1 MLSHGDNN
9 VFTQIGLI
17 VLVGLA
23 CKNAILIV
31 EFAREREMHG
41 DSLMEAILAA
51 CRLRL
56 RPILMT
62 SLAFIMGVAPLV
74 ISTRRRLGN
83 APRHG
88 RGGVLRH
95 GRRHPVRPGLHPR
108 LLLDDP
114 QADRR
119 PRQPPQEAG
128 AAGRRRHR
136 PDPTVSRAMTLPRL
150 LLAAASA
157 LTLSACAVGP
167 TYHAP
172 IEAPVTLAAA
182 DPAVSN
188 QVAPATWWKAF
199 GDPEL
204 DSLVDRALAS
214 NLDVRI
220 AVARVKQAR
229 ALFRDSELDR
239 LPRVTTSAG
248 YTRAKQQVVGAGP
261 DRVTLEQA
269 DVGFDA
275 AWEIDLFGR
284 VGHQVASAR
293 AEADAAQADL
303 RDAQVTI
310 TAEVARAYFQLRG
323 AQARRAVAE
332 ENAHTQADT
341 VRLTKVRYDIGP
353 GDPVDVE
360 SASARLNATEA
371 VIPALRA
378 AEDQAAYRLAVLLG
392 QRPGVLDAELQAKTA
407 ATAPQGPTAL
417 PIGEASTFCA
427 AVRTCRP
434 PSGGWRRRR
443 RAPAWRPPTSSR
455 ASASPA
461 SSASCPATSPACS
474 TAAAR
479 PGRSARRSAGP
490 ASTLAAP
497 TRGCG
502 RSRRAATRA
511 WRSTTRPFCAPWR
524 TCRTP

>member
-1 MLSHGDNN
+1 
-9 VFTQIGLI
+9 
-17 VLVGLA
+17 
-23 CKNAILIV
+23 
-31 EFAREREMHG
+31 
-41 DSLMEAILAA
+41 
-51 CRLRL
+51 
-56 RPILMT
+56 
-62 SLAFIMGVAPLV
+62 
-74 ISTRRRLGN
+74 
-83 APRHG
+83 
-88 RGGVLRH
+88 
-95 GRRHPVRPGLHPR
+95 
-108 LLLDDP
+108 
-114 QADRR
+114 
-119 PRQPPQEAG
+119 
-128 AAGRRRHR
+128 
-136 PDPTVSRAMTLPRL
+136 MTLPRL

-188 QVAPATWWKAF
+188 QAATATWWKAF

-378 AEDQAAYRLAVLLG
+378 AEAQAAYRLAVLLG

-417 PIGEASTFCA
+417 PIGEASTFLRRRPDVQA
-427 AVRTCRP
+427 AERRLAAQTARTGVATADLFPRVSITGFVGFLSGDVSSLFN
-434 PSGGWRRRR
+434 SGGQ
-443 RAPAWRPPTSSR
+443 AWSV
-455 ASASPA
+455 SPA
-461 SSASCPATSPACS
+461 VSWPGLDFGGAHARLRAQQARGDESLALYDQTVLRAVEDLQNSL
-474 TAAAR
+474 TAYRERQAQVFSLSKQVAA
-479 PGRSARRSAGP
+479 
-490 ASTLAAP
+490 
-497 TRGCG
+497 
-502 RSRRAATRA
+502 SRRAADLAHIRYKEGRIDFLRVLDAERTRLDA
-511 WRSTTRPFCAPWR
+511 EDGLTQAQTNANIDVVSIYKALGG
-524 TCRTP
+524 

>member
-1 MLSHGDNN
+1 
-9 VFTQIGLI
+9 
-17 VLVGLA
+17 
-23 CKNAILIV
+23 
-31 EFAREREMHG
+31 
-41 DSLMEAILAA
+41 
-51 CRLRL
+51 
-56 RPILMT
+56 
-62 SLAFIMGVAPLV
+62 
-74 ISTRRRLGN
+74 
-83 APRHG
+83 
-88 RGGVLRH
+88 
-95 GRRHPVRPGLHPR
+95 
-108 LLLDDP
+108 
-114 QADRR
+114 
-119 PRQPPQEAG
+119 
-128 AAGRRRHR
+128 
-136 PDPTVSRAMTLPRL
+136 MTLPRL

-378 AEDQAAYRLAVLLG
+378 AEAQAAYRLAVLLG

-417 PIGEASTFCA
+417 PIGEASTFLRRRPDVQA
-427 AVRTCRP
+427 AERRLAAQTARTGVATADLFPRVSITGFVGFLSGDVSSLFN
-434 PSGGWRRRR
+434 SGGQ
-443 RAPAWRPPTSSR
+443 AWSV
-455 ASASPA
+455 SPA
-461 SSASCPATSPACS
+461 VSWPGLDFGGAHARLRAQQARGDESLALYDQAVLRAVEDLQNSL
-474 TAAAR
+474 TAYRERQAQVFSLSKQVAA
-479 PGRSARRSAGP
+479 
-490 ASTLAAP
+490 
-497 TRGCG
+497 
-502 RSRRAATRA
+502 SRRAADLAHIRYKEGRIDFLRVLDAERTRLDA
-511 WRSTTRPFCAPWR
+511 EDGLTQAQTNANIDVVSIYKALGG
-524 TCRTP
+524 

>member
-1 MLSHGDNN
+1 
-9 VFTQIGLI
+9 
-17 VLVGLA
+17 
-23 CKNAILIV
+23 
-31 EFAREREMHG
+31 
-41 DSLMEAILAA
+41 
-51 CRLRL
+51 
-56 RPILMT
+56 
-62 SLAFIMGVAPLV
+62 
-74 ISTRRRLGN
+74 
-83 APRHG
+83 
-88 RGGVLRH
+88 
-95 GRRHPVRPGLHPR
+95 
-108 LLLDDP
+108 
-114 QADRR
+114 
-119 PRQPPQEAG
+119 
-128 AAGRRRHR
+128 
-136 PDPTVSRAMTLPRL
+136 MTLPRL

-188 QVAPATWWKAF
+188 QAAAASWWKAF

-204 DSLVDRALAS
+204 DSLIDRALAS

-284 VGHQVASAR
+284 VGHQVASAK

-310 TAEVARAYFQLRG
+310 AAEVARAYFQLRG

-378 AEDQAAYRLAVLLG
+378 AEAQAAYRLAVLLG

-417 PIGEASTFCA
+417 PIGEASTFLRRRPDVQA
-427 AVRTCRP
+427 AERRLAAQTARTGVATADLFPRVSITGFVGFLSGDVSSLFN
-434 PSGGWRRRR
+434 SGGQ
-443 RAPAWRPPTSSR
+443 AWSV
-455 ASASPA
+455 SPA
-461 SSASCPATSPACS
+461 VSWPGLDFGGAHARLRAQQARGDESLALYDQTVLRAVEDLQNSL
-474 TAAAR
+474 TAYRERQAQVFSLSKQVAA
-479 PGRSARRSAGP
+479 
-490 ASTLAAP
+490 
-497 TRGCG
+497 
-502 RSRRAATRA
+502 SRRAADLAHIRYKEGRIDFLRVLDAERTRLDA
-511 WRSTTRPFCAPWR
+511 EDGLTQAQTNANIDVVSIYKALGG
-524 TCRTP
+524 